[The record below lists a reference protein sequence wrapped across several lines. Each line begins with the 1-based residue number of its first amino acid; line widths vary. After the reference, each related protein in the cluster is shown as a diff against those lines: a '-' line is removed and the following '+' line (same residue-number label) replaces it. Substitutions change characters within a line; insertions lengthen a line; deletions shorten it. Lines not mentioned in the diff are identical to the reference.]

1 MLLTIHSLLPPAHP
15 RPGLGSQSTPRTPLL
30 GQAPRRIRNWETEYK
45 LLRPARTKGGHRLYS
60 IGDVKRLRDIRRL
73 TQEEG
78 MSLQAVRSWLNAQP
92 EGHLLAVQQSSGS
105 KVSTGP

>member
-1 MLLTIHSLLPPAHP
+1 MDADMQTGEDVPIYKIRTVSALIGVPA
-15 RPGLGSQSTPRTPLL
+15 
-30 GQAPRRIRNWETEYK
+30 RRIRNWETEYK

-105 KVSTGP
+105 RVSKGP

>member
-1 MLLTIHSLLPPAHP
+1 MQTGEDVPIYKIRTVSALTGVPA
-15 RPGLGSQSTPRTPLL
+15 
-30 GQAPRRIRNWETEYK
+30 RRIRNWETEYK

-73 TQEEG
+73 TQEDG

-92 EGHLLAVQQSSGS
+92 EGHPLAVQQSSGS
-105 KVSTGP
+105 RGSKGP